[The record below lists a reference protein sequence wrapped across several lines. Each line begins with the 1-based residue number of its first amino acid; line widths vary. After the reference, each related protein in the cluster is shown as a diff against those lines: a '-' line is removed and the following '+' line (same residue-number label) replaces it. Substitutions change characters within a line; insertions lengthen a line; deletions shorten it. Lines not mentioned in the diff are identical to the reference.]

1 MQTEN
6 MCHAKLSFLHS
17 NSSVQATSGEN
28 RSHLLSGSTQ
38 SGKPTYTGKTDL
50 YL

>member
-6 MCHAKLSFLHS
+6 MVGKLSFIHS
-17 NSSVQATSGEN
+17 NISIQAISGEN
-28 RSHLLSGSTQ
+28 LSHLLSGSTQ
-38 SGKPTYTGKTDL
+38 ITKPTYTGKTDL

>member
-17 NSSVQATSGEN
+17 NISVQATSGEN
-28 RSHLLSGSTQ
+28 MLSGSTQ